1 MESSNMNKNVYQHG
15 KIYKIVDVGYNE
27 QYFGSTTVE
36 LSTRMARHR
45 ARYREYNKTQK
56 SFYSSF
62 ILFDKYGIE
71 NCKIEL
77 VEIYP
82 CDSKD
87 ELTRKEGQWIKN
99 EDCVNKCVAGRT
111 KKEYHVD
118 NIDSIKLKKKEYR
131 LLNLEQEK
139 QRWDKYKQNHHIE
152 LLEYNR
158 KYYADNKEIILEKMR
173 EYQKL
178 NKDKI
183 SERSKKYRENHKDI
197 INEKKQTYYNN
208 NKEDILNKQK
218 EYYEQNKDLIKQR
231 GKGLCR

>member
-1 MESSNMNKNVYQHG
+1 MVSSNMNKNVYQNG

-56 SFYSSF
+56 SFYTSF

-111 KKEYHVD
+111 KREHHVD
-118 NIDSIKLKKKEYR
+118 NLDHIKSKKKEYR
-131 LLNLEQEK
+131 LLNLEREL
-139 QRWDKYKQNHHIE
+139 QRSRD
-152 LLEYNR
+152 
-158 KYYADNKEIILEKMR
+158 
-173 EYQKL
+173 
-178 NKDKI
+178 
-183 SERSKKYRENHKDI
+183 YRENHRAELIEYDRRYYAEI
-197 INEKKQTYYNN
+197 KK
-208 NKEDILNKQK
+208 
-218 EYYEQNKDLIKQR
+218 
-231 GKGLCR
+231 GC

>member
-1 MESSNMNKNVYQHG
+1 MESSKMNKNVYQNG

-36 LSTRMARHR
+36 LSTRMSRHR
-45 ARYREYNKTQK
+45 AKYREYNKTQK

-99 EDCVNKCVAGRT
+99 VDCVNKCVAGRT
-111 KKEYHVD
+111 KKEYHDD
-118 NIDSIKLKKKEYR
+118 NLDQIKLKKKEYR
-131 LLNLEQEK
+131 LKHLEQEN
-139 QRWDKYKQNHHIE
+139 QRSRN
-152 LLEYNR
+152 
-158 KYYADNKEIILEKMR
+158 
-173 EYQKL
+173 
-178 NKDKI
+178 
-183 SERSKKYRENHKDI
+183 YRENHRAERIEYDRK
-197 INEKKQTYYNN
+197 YYND
-208 NKEDILNKQK
+208 NKERILELQCEYRKLHKDRISEAKQ
-218 EYYEQNKDLIKQR
+218 EVS
-231 GKGLCR
+231 